1 MKLINNL
8 TVGKKVSV
16 LVILSIVFLCTIGYS
31 GYHYLLKMNNDMES
45 MYTDRLMP
53 VKLLNEN
60 HSHARAIEADL
71 FKMMLTTDMGLK
83 QSLKQDIDARVDTF
97 NNNLANYEKTK
108 LDPTEKEILPKLKST
123 LQEYKGS
130 MSEVIALAMANENS
144 KAYQLYTERAQKD
157 AETFQKYITELA
169 EYNAKTADKI
179 NTENDE
185 DFTKAKT
192 IFLGILLTALT
203 IMLAFSRLIIKAITV
218 PLGKIVAHLTYFAD
232 KDFSNDVSQEF
243 LVRKDEFG
251 KIAFASNKVTE
262 SMRML
267 IRQME
272 ESAEQLS
279 AASEELAAS
288 AQQSAQVTTQVAT
301 AISEVAAGSGKQLS
315 AIDDTSAVVEQMS
328 AGIQQV
334 AANTN
339 NVAGTSDKTAV
350 AAQEGNQAIETAV
363 KQMNTIEQT
372 VSKSAM
378 VVEKL
383 GERSKEIGQI
393 VDTISGIAGQTNLLA
408 LNAAIEA
415 ARAGEQGKGFAVV
428 AEEVR
433 KLAEQSQEAAKQ
445 IADLIGGIQAET
457 ETAVSAMQDG
467 TKEVRKGSEVVN
479 TAGKDFAAIATLVK
493 EVSKEVQDI
502 SAAIQQMASGSQQIV
517 DSVKSIDNI
526 SKNTAEHAQTVSAAA
541 EEQSASMEQIA
552 ASSQS
557 LAKMAET
564 LQSAISHFKI

>member
-8 TVGKKVSV
+8 TVGKKVSA
-16 LVILSIVFLCTIGYS
+16 LVILSAIFLCIIGYS
-31 GYHYLLKMNNDMES
+31 GYHYLLQANNDMDS
-45 MYTDRLMP
+45 MYKDRLIP
-53 VKLLNEN
+53 VKQLNEN
-60 HSHARAIEADL
+60 HSHGRAIEADL
-71 FKMMLTTDMGLK
+71 FRMMVTTDIGLK
-83 QSLKQDIDARVDTF
+83 QNLKQDIDSRVDAF

-108 LDPTEKEILPKLKST
+108 LDPTENEILPKLKST
-123 LQEYKGS
+123 LQVYKGS
-130 MSEVIALAMANENS
+130 MSEVIALAMANDNS

-157 AETFQKYITELA
+157 AEIFQKYITELA
-169 EYNAKTADKI
+169 EYNANVADKI

-185 DFTKAKT
+185 DFAKAKM
-192 IFLGILLTALT
+192 IFLGILLAAL
-203 IMLAFSRLIIKAITV
+203 IIQLVFSWLIIKAITG
-218 PLGKIVAHLTYFAD
+218 PLHAIVTRLNNFANN
-232 KDFSNDVSQEF
+232 DFSQDVAKEF

-262 SMRML
+262 TMRTL

-272 ESAEQLS
+272 ESAEQVS
-279 AASEELAAS
+279 AASEELTAG
-288 AQQSAQVTTQVAT
+288 AQQSAQATTQVAA
-301 AISEVAAGSGKQLS
+301 AITEVADGSNKQVS
-315 AIDDTSAVVEQMS
+315 AIDDTSAIVEQMS
-328 AGIQQV
+328 AGIQQI

-372 VSKSAM
+372 VSKSAT
-378 VVEKL
+378 VVERL

-415 ARAGEQGKGFAVV
+415 ARAGEQGRGFAVV

-445 IADLIGGIQAET
+445 IACLIGEIQAET
-457 ETAVSAMQDG
+457 DKAVSAMQDG
-467 TKEVRKGSEVVN
+467 TKEVHMGSEVVN
-479 TAGKDFAAIATLVK
+479 TAGENFASIVKLVK

-517 DSVKSIDNI
+517 DSVKTINNV

-564 LQSAISHFKI
+564 LQQVINRFKI

>member
-169 EYNAKTADKI
+169 EYDAKTADKI

-218 PLGKIVAHLTYFAD
+218 PLGKIAAHLTYFAD
-232 KDFSNDVSQEF
+232 KDFSNDVPQEF

-251 KIAFASNKVTE
+251 KIAFAFNKVTE

-279 AASEELAAS
+279 AASEELTAS

-372 VSKSAM
+372 VSKSAT

-445 IADLIGGIQAET
+445 IADLIGEIQAET

>member
-1 MKLINNL
+1 MALINDL

-16 LVILSIVFLCTIGYS
+16 LVILSSIFLCIIGYS
-31 GYHYLLKMNNDMES
+31 GYHYLFKANNDLDS
-45 MYTDRLMP
+45 LYKDRLIP

-60 HSHARAIEADL
+60 RAHGRAIEADL
-71 FKMMLTTDMGLK
+71 LKMMLTTDAGLK
-83 QSLKQDIDARVDTF
+83 HSLNQDIDARVNAF
-97 NNNLANYEKTK
+97 NNNLADYEKTK
-108 LDPTEKEILPKLKST
+108 IDATEKEILSNLKSA
-123 LQEYKGS
+123 LQDYRDSKA
-130 MSEVIALAMANENS
+130 EVIALAMANENS
-144 KAYQLYTERAQKD
+144 KAYQLYTEHTQEAAERFQKD
-157 AETFQKYITELA
+157 ILELA
-169 EYNAKTADKI
+169 EYSAKVAGRI
-179 NTENDE
+179 NTENDS
-185 DFTKAKT
+185 DFVKAKM
-192 IFLGILLTALT
+192 IFLGILIIAL
-203 IMLAFSRLIIKAITV
+203 IIQLAFSRLIIKAITG
-218 PLGKIVAHLTYFAD
+218 PLSTIVTRLTYFAD
-232 KDFSNDVSQEF
+232 NDFSHDVSKEF
-243 LVRKDEFG
+243 LARKDEFG

-262 SMRML
+262 SMRTL

-272 ESAEQLS
+272 ESSEQLS
-279 AASEELAAS
+279 AASEELTAS
-288 AQQSAQVTTQVAT
+288 AQQSAQVTTQVAA
-301 AISEVAAGSGKQLS
+301 AITEVAEGSEKQVV

-328 AGIQQV
+328 AGIQQI

-350 AAQEGNQAIETAV
+350 TAQEGNQAIDTAV
-363 KQMNTIEQT
+363 QQMNIIEQT
-372 VSKSAM
+372 VSKSAT

-433 KLAEQSQEAAKQ
+433 KLAEQSQDAAKQ
-445 IADLIGGIQAET
+445 IAALIGEIQGET
-457 ETAVSAMQDG
+457 EQAVSAMQEG
-467 TKEVRKGSEVVN
+467 TKEVHLGSRVVN
-479 TAGKDFAAIATLVK
+479 TAGENFASITTLVQ

-502 SAAIQQMASGSQQIV
+502 SAAIQQMAGGSQQIV
-517 DSVKSIDNI
+517 DSVKSIDGI
-526 SKNTAEHAQTVSAAA
+526 SKNNAEHAQTVSAAA

-564 LQSAISHFKI
+564 LQLAINHFKI

>member
-31 GYHYLLKMNNDMES
+31 GYHYLLKMNNNMES
-45 MYTDRLMP
+45 MHTDRLMP

-108 LDPTEKEILPKLKST
+108 IDPTEKEILPKLKST

-218 PLGKIVAHLTYFAD
+218 PLGEIVAHLTYFAD

-279 AASEELAAS
+279 AASEELTAS

-372 VSKSAM
+372 VSKSAT

-445 IADLIGGIQAET
+445 IADLIGEIQAET

>member
-1 MKLINNL
+1 
-8 TVGKKVSV
+8 
-16 LVILSIVFLCTIGYS
+16 
-31 GYHYLLKMNNDMES
+31 MNNNMES
-45 MYTDRLMP
+45 MHTDRLMP

-218 PLGKIVAHLTYFAD
+218 PLGEIVAHLTYFAD

-279 AASEELAAS
+279 AASEELTAS

-372 VSKSAM
+372 VSKSAT

-445 IADLIGGIQAET
+445 IADLIGEIQAET

>member
-1 MKLINNL
+1 MKLIDDL
-8 TVGKKVSV
+8 SVGKKVNT
-16 LVILSIVFLCTIGYS
+16 LVIFSIVFLCIIGYS
-31 GYHYLLKMNNDMES
+31 GYHYLLKSNDDMTS
-45 MYTDRLMP
+45 MYKDRLIP
-53 VKLLNEN
+53 VKQLNEN
-60 HSHARAIEADL
+60 HSHGRAIEADL
-71 FKMMLTTDMGLK
+71 FKMMLTTDIRLK
-83 QSLKQDIDARVDTF
+83 QSLKQDIDARVEAF
-97 NNNLANYEKTK
+97 NNNLADYEKSK
-108 LDPTEKEILPKLKST
+108 LDPAEKEILPKLKST
-123 LQEYKGS
+123 LQDYRGS
-130 MSEVIALAMANENS
+130 RAEIITLAMANENS

-157 AETFQKYITELA
+157 AETFEKYLTELA
-169 EYNAKTADKI
+169 EYNATVADKI
-179 NTENDE
+179 EKENDE
-185 DFTKAKT
+185 DFTKVKT

-203 IMLAFSRLIIKAITV
+203 ILLAFSLLITKAITV
-218 PLGKIVAHLTYFAD
+218 PLGAIVTRLTYFAD
-232 KDFSNDVSQEF
+232 NDFSHDVAKEF

-279 AASEELAAS
+279 ASSEELTAS
-288 AQQSAQVTTQVAT
+288 AQQSAQITT
-301 AISEVAAGSGKQLS
+301 EVAAAITEVAEGSGRQVG
-315 AIDDTSAVVEQMS
+315 AINDTSAVVEQMS
-328 AGIQQV
+328 AGIQQI

-363 KQMNTIEQT
+363 NQMITIEQT
-372 VSKSAM
+372 VSKSAT

-445 IADLIGGIQAET
+445 IAELIGEIQAET
-457 ETAVSAMQDG
+457 DKAVSAMQDG
-467 TKEVRKGSEVVN
+467 TKEVRMGSEVVN
-479 TAGKDFAAIATLVK
+479 TAGKEFASIASLVK

-502 SAAIQQMASGSQQIV
+502 SAAIQQMSGGSQQIV
-517 DSVKSIDNI
+517 DSVKFIDNI
-526 SKNTAEHAQTVSAAA
+526 SKNTAEHAQSVSAAA

-564 LQSAISHFKI
+564 LQFAISRFKF

>member
-8 TVGKKVSV
+8 TAGKKVSV

-45 MYTDRLMP
+45 MYTDQLMP

-203 IMLAFSRLIIKAITV
+203 VMLAFSRLIIKAITV
-218 PLGKIVAHLTYFAD
+218 PLGKIAAHLTYFAD

-279 AASEELAAS
+279 AASEELTAS

-372 VSKSAM
+372 VSKSAT

-445 IADLIGGIQAET
+445 IADLIGEIQAET

>member
-218 PLGKIVAHLTYFAD
+218 PLGKIAAHLTYFAD

-279 AASEELAAS
+279 AASEELTAS

-301 AISEVAAGSGKQLS
+301 AISEVAAGSDKQLS

-372 VSKSAM
+372 VSKSAT

-445 IADLIGGIQAET
+445 IADLIGEIQAET

>member
-97 NNNLANYEKTK
+97 NNNLANYEKNK

-218 PLGKIVAHLTYFAD
+218 PLGEIVAHLTYFAD

-267 IRQME
+267 IHQME

-279 AASEELAAS
+279 AASEELTAS
-288 AQQSAQVTTQVAT
+288 VQQSAQVTTQVAT

>member
-31 GYHYLLKMNNDMES
+31 GYHYLLKMNNDLES

-218 PLGKIVAHLTYFAD
+218 PLGEIVAHLTYFAD

-279 AASEELAAS
+279 AASEELTAS

>member
-218 PLGKIVAHLTYFAD
+218 PLGKIAAHLTYFAD

-279 AASEELAAS
+279 AASEELTAS

-383 GERSKEIGQI
+383 GERSKKIGQI

>member
-218 PLGKIVAHLTYFAD
+218 PLGEIVAHLTYFAD

-267 IRQME
+267 IHQME

-279 AASEELAAS
+279 AASEELTAS
-288 AQQSAQVTTQVAT
+288 VQQSAQVTTQVAT

>member
-279 AASEELAAS
+279 AASEELTAS

-467 TKEVRKGSEVVN
+467 TKEVRDIRSCKWFGLS
-479 TAGKDFAAIATLVK
+479 GFHK
-493 EVSKEVQDI
+493 ENYQY
-502 SAAIQQMASGSQQIV
+502 GL
-517 DSVKSIDNI
+517 
-526 SKNTAEHAQTVSAAA
+526 H
-541 EEQSASMEQIA
+541 
-552 ASSQS
+552 
-557 LAKMAET
+557 
-564 LQSAISHFKI
+564 

>member
-45 MYTDRLMP
+45 MHTDRLMP

-97 NNNLANYEKTK
+97 NNNLANYEKPK

-279 AASEELAAS
+279 AASEELTAS

>member
-31 GYHYLLKMNNDMES
+31 GYHYLLKMNNNMES
-45 MYTDRLMP
+45 MHTDRLMP

-218 PLGKIVAHLTYFAD
+218 PLGKIAAHLTYFSD
-232 KDFSNDVSQEF
+232 KDFSNDVPQEF

-279 AASEELAAS
+279 AASEELTAS

-372 VSKSAM
+372 VSKSAT